1 MVADAYQDISKDCR
15 DNERISNLLDNLKI
29 ESKEDH
35 RNEPK
40 FEIFQE
46 YLKAVDIHLVK
57 RGMAFK
63 PAKSIE
69 FGKTDQSMLNH
80 IRNGILFL
88 LRFNDALTQLDV
100 RSLDEKG
107 LRECIALFVAHELHK
122 LESGEG
128 MEDEEAIER
137 PDTMVNAFDIPE
149 AMVKRFVEKMHL
161 RDFAPELEDD
171 DYFSVAVALHK
182 SRFSRSGARTSHFMD
197 LEPFLYL
204 MDNMASCAS
213 PEEAVSARSLTAL
226 RDGFPQDSPESQL
239 NLQYHRLDDVKGILS
254 GIINKSVVHV
264 LQEQGLIMLMAYQD
278 GCVYLGKGMQQV
290 TISRDFIE
298 RAYQVLEKNIRES
311 STALSEPSRIV
322 NNLKTPRLG
331 YYGLSDEYYFFS
343 GAKTMLRSFIE
354 KSITSAH
361 VEKTAGL
368 TDSMTDGIA
377 RCGDVVPLEMESSK
391 EGQKILLGFARAVA
405 TVHKSFISEI
415 ISDNKQSLQKTCEI
429 WGVPAEVCDALL
441 DSMEKDTTYLANGGK
456 WDYSYAIGQY
466 VMDRE
471 YNGIKLRNMSASNAV
486 DILFNEIWS
495 NVSQIDG
502 WNDFVANKTDT
513 YRKELIEYLH
523 DVLTINGTISHLDK
537 SNLSDTYK
545 EYELSGKTCNLCNR
559 GTLLNK
565 NEMENS
571 NSFLSFNFTNRVF
584 VGKSKPTN
592 IFTCVPCGVELAL
605 RMNGFNLPK
614 GKGSNNEVLY
624 FHFIPD
630 YFFTSESWEL
640 VNSILS
646 RFSDEAR
653 VRMAAL
659 AEMIFNSKYV
669 GTSTETEI
677 NVDVYNSW
685 IKDLAAREGD
695 EGSKGMSMAQ
705 YMAQG
710 FDNVIGNAS
719 MIFYKPSE
727 NTTEFHFFGVYIA
740 LVIAAYTGMRV
751 VISHSP
757 ITTMRGRDFKEVV
770 ALDAINSHV
779 IDFYGKFI
787 PLSKLEET
795 IKSASALI
803 RLGYNTKSGLKDS
816 LFPKYLRVMRDE
828 ILPGSY
834 LLKMVYRGSE
844 NENKVRYLLDE
855 ALVLDKLKGDRR

>member
-1 MVADAYQDISKDCR
+1 MVADALQDMFR
-15 DNERISNLLDNLKI
+15 DRKKLREMNEKREEKPS
-29 ESKEDH
+29 E
-35 RNEPK
+35 EPRPEL
-40 FEIFQE
+40 FEE
-46 YLKAVDIHLVK
+46 YLLTVDIHLVE
-57 RGMAFK
+57 RGLAFK
-63 PAKSIE
+63 PAKSVE

-88 LRFNDALTQLDV
+88 LRFNEALEKLSARPLDK
-100 RSLDEKG
+100 KG
-107 LRECIALFVAHELHK
+107 LRECISLFVVHDLHK
-122 LESGEG
+122 LKFDEWKQD
-128 MEDEEAIER
+128 EDDLEL
-137 PDTMVNAFDIPE
+137 PDTMENEFEIPE
-149 AMVKRFVEKMHL
+149 VSLKGFIEKMHL
-161 RDFAPELEDD
+161 RDFAPSLKDE

-226 RDGFPQDSPESQL
+226 RDGFPQDSAEAQL
-239 NLQYHRLDDVKGILS
+239 NLQYHRLDDVKGMLS
-254 GIINKSVVHV
+254 GILNKSVADV

-298 RAYQVLEKNIRES
+298 IVYQVLEKNIRES
-311 STALSEPSRIV
+311 SASLSDPSRIG

-377 RCGDVVPLEMESSK
+377 RCGEVVPLEMESSK

-405 TVHKSFISEI
+405 TVHQSFISEI

-466 VMDRE
+466 VMDRK

-486 DILFNEIWS
+486 DIIFNEIWS

-502 WNDFVANKTDT
+502 WDDFVANKTDT

-630 YFFTSESWEL
+630 YFFTSDSWDL

-659 AEMIFNSKYV
+659 AEMIFDSKYV
-669 GTSTETEI
+669 GSSTETGI
-677 NVDVYNSW
+677 NVDIYNSW
-685 IKDLAAREGD
+685 IKDLAVKEED
-695 EGSKGMSMAQ
+695 DGSKGMGMAQ

-710 FDNVIGNAS
+710 YNNIIGNAS

-740 LVIAAYTGMRV
+740 LIIASYTGMRV

>member
-1 MVADAYQDISKDCR
+1 MVSDALQDMFR
-15 DNERISNLLDNLKI
+15 DRKKLK
-29 ESKEDH
+29 EMNKKRDEKPSE
-35 RNEPK
+35 EPK
-40 FEIFQE
+40 PGLFEE
-46 YLKAVDIHLVK
+46 YLLTVDIHLVG
-57 RGMAFK
+57 RGLAFK
-63 PAKSIE
+63 PSKSVE

-88 LRFNDALTQLDV
+88 LRFNEALEKLSA
-100 RSLDEKG
+100 RPLDEKG
-107 LRECIALFVAHELHK
+107 LRECISLFVVHDLHK
-122 LESGEG
+122 LNFDEWKL
-128 MEDEEAIER
+128 DEEDLEL
-137 PDTMVNAFDIPE
+137 PDTMENEFEIPE
-149 AMVKRFVEKMHL
+149 VLLKRFVEEMHL
-161 RDFAPELEDD
+161 RDFAPGLKDE

-213 PEEAVSARSLTAL
+213 PEEAVSSRSLTAL
-226 RDGFPQDSPESQL
+226 RDGFPQDSPEAQL
-239 NLQYHRLDDVKGILS
+239 NLQYHRLDDVKGMLS
-254 GIINKSVVHV
+254 GILNKSVADV
-264 LQEQGLIMLMAYQD
+264 LQEQSLIMLLAYQD

-290 TISRDFIE
+290 TISRIFIE
-298 RAYQVLEKNIRES
+298 RVYQVLEKNIRES
-311 STALSEPSRIV
+311 SASLSDPSRIG

-377 RCGDVVPLEMESSK
+377 RCGGVVPIEMESSK
-391 EGQKILLGFARAVA
+391 EGQKMLLGFARAVA

-415 ISDNKQSLQKTCEI
+415 ISDNKQALQKTCDI

-471 YNGIKLRNMSASNAV
+471 YNGIKLRNMSSSNAV

-502 WNDFVANKTDT
+502 WDDFVANKTDT

-523 DVLTINGTISHLDK
+523 DVLTINGTISHIDK

-592 IFTCVPCGVELAL
+592 IFACVPCGVELAL

-630 YFFTSESWEL
+630 YFFTSESWDL

-646 RFSDEAR
+646 RFTDEAR

-659 AEMIFNSKYV
+659 AEMIFDSKYV
-669 GTSTETEI
+669 GSSTETGI
-677 NVDVYNSW
+677 NVDIYNSW
-685 IKDLAAREGD
+685 IKDLAVKGED
-695 EGSKGMSMAQ
+695 DGSKGMGMAQ

-710 FDNVIGNAS
+710 YNNIIGNAS

-740 LVIAAYTGMRV
+740 LIIASYTGMRV

-844 NENKVRYLLDE
+844 NENKVRYLIDE

>member
-1 MVADAYQDISKDCR
+1 MTSDAYQDISD
-15 DNERISNLLDNLKI
+15 DERISNILDNLKI
-29 ESKEDH
+29 KSKEDH
-35 RNEPK
+35 RDEPK
-40 FEIFQE
+40 FEIFLE

-88 LRFNDALTQLDV
+88 LRFNDALKQLDV
-100 RSLDEKG
+100 RSLDDKAI
-107 LRECIALFVAHELHK
+107 RECIALFVAHELHK
-122 LESGEG
+122 LESGEWK
-128 MEDEEAIER
+128 EDEEAIER
-137 PDTMVNAFDIPE
+137 PDSMVNAFDIPE
-149 AMVKRFVEKMHL
+149 AMVKKFVENMHL
-161 RDFAPELEDD
+161 RYFAPELKDE

-226 RDGFPQDSPESQL
+226 RDGFPQDSLESQL

-278 GCVYLGKGMQQV
+278 GCVYLGKGMHQA
-290 TISRDFIE
+290 TISGDIIKLIYE
-298 RAYQVLEKNIRES
+298 VLEKNIQNS
-311 STALSEPSRIV
+311 STSLSDPSRIV

-343 GAKTMLRSFIE
+343 GANRMLRSFIE

-361 VEKTAGL
+361 VEKTTGL

-377 RCGDVVPLEMESSK
+377 RCGEVVPLEMESSK

-429 WGVPAEVCDALL
+429 WGVPAEVCNALL
-441 DSMEKDTTYLANGGK
+441 GSMEKDTTYLANGGK

-471 YNGIKLRNMSASNAV
+471 YNGIKLRNMPSSNAV

-502 WNDFVANKTDT
+502 WDDFVANKTDT

-659 AEMIFNSKYV
+659 AEMIFDSKYV

-677 NVDVYNSW
+677 NVDVYKSW

-757 ITTMRGRDFKEVV
+757 ITTMRGRDFKEIV
-770 ALDAINSHV
+770 ALDSINSHV